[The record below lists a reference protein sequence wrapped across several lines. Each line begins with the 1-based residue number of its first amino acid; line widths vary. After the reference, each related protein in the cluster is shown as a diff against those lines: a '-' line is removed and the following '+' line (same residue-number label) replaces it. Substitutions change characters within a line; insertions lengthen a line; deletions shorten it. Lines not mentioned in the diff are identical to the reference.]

1 MYIYITSSL
10 FIHPLMDALVVF
22 IHPSDYEHLCCFC
35 VLDIVNKATANME
48 AHISSRSDPDFNSFG

>member
-10 FIHPLMDALVVF
+10 FIHLLMDALVVF
-22 IHPSDYEHLCCFC
+22 IHSSDYEHLCCFC
-35 VLDIVNKATANME
+35 VLDIVNKATVSME